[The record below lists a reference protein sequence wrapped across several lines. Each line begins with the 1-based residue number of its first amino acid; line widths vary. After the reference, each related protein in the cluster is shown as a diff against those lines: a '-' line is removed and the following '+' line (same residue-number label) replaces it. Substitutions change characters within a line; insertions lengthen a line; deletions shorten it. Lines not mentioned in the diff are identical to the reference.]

1 MLCCVPVT
9 SERRVLCV
17 FPAYSPSFGTFSH
30 AYALMGRV
38 RAFMPPQGLLVV
50 AAWLPERWRVRFV
63 DENMRPARAS
73 EFAWADVVF
82 VSGMHIQ
89 ADRIRDIQ
97 RRAKAAGAVT
107 VLGGPSASAAPESY
121 PEFDYLHLGELGDA
135 TDRLV
140 SLLDGSIEPPDRQ
153 IRLTTDERLP
163 LADFP
168 VPAYHL
174 VPLNRYFL
182 ASVQFSSGCP
192 YRCEFCDIPT
202 LYGRQPRLKSPQQ
215 VLGELDVMRRRGA
228 PSSVYF
234 VDDNFIANRKAAA
247 ELLPHLVRWQ
257 RRHGYPVQFA
267 CEATLNIAKQESI
280 LALMRSAGFV
290 TIFVGIETPE
300 VEALKRID
308 KGHNVSL
315 PMLEAI
321 RKINSYGMEVVS
333 GIILGL
339 DTDTPETPDRLL
351 EFVECSRIPVLTIN
365 LLQALPRTPLW
376 ERLSREDRLVSA
388 AGRESN
394 VRFLR
399 PYEDV
404 LASWKRCVAEAYR
417 PRALFDRFI
426 HQVDATYPNRLETPV
441 WRRLTPANLRRG
453 STIAVNLAVRVGV
466 FSEYR
471 REFWRVVRH
480 CLGRGQI
487 VSVFSIG
494 LVGHHLIRFSQE
506 AVRGEQ
512 NASFYASHARAGAG
526 SKPRLLFLALSTL
539 RPSRF
544 RR

>member
-1 MLCCVPVT
+1 MRCCVPVT